1 MHNYRLYFYV
11 LLALL
16 VLPLLAV
23 PASAQT
29 PGNCRLGADT
39 VDLTINNVRARLY
52 NNGGLFWR
60 GAGNVY
66 NVPRA
71 PDGQPISPNAIFA
84 SGIWIAGRTGNQVR
98 SAAQAYGNWEYWPG
112 PLDAAG
118 NPPAD
123 CSVYDHIYLVS
134 REDINDY
141 EAGNGATPDIEN
153 WPYQLGAPVLDG
165 DGDPNNYN
173 LAGGDR
179 PDILGDQMAW
189 WIMNDVGAVHENTGT
204 PPIGL
209 EIRVSAFAFNL
220 AGDLG
225 NTTFYK
231 YELTYKGS
239 QPLTDTWFGI
249 WSDPDLGNA
258 SDDYVGSDTTLGLGF
273 VYNADNDDEGSDGYG
288 SPPPATGYDFFQG
301 PLVDAPGQ
309 NFTDPDGTVHENAT
323 RLKMTRFMYY
333 NNDGSVIGNPRGRT
347 TDWYNYLRGIWQD
360 NQRMCIGGN
369 GHPDLS
375 SVPCTGEADYM
386 FPGEPATQEFWS
398 EFNIDGNGT
407 ANPPSDRRFLM
418 STGPF
423 TLNPGD
429 TQEIVYGIV
438 WARGS
443 DNLSSVTA
451 MKNADALAQSAF
463 DANFQIP
470 AAPASPRVEVT
481 QLDEQ
486 VVLSWGYLPS
496 DNNYLER
503 YEVFN
508 PFSFGPDTTYN
519 FEGYKVFQFTT
530 NEFDP
535 VTATLV
541 ATYDVQNGVGEIREV
556 GPDGLIEITARGSDT
571 GTQNYHIFNNLTNYQ
586 EYYFG
591 VQAYAYNADTD
602 VNKVYNGPLTR
613 ITAIPSKP
621 RDILSEEAVDLAA
634 ELGDPDRVAARSDA
648 NVGDG
653 VVSVDVVNP
662 GAVRDAEYTVRYYEY
677 ECSNPDGGALAR
689 QAFTEEEVDERPVSG
704 TLNGG
709 TVTASKS
716 EAATCLTYDV
726 LRDGEV
732 VFNGSST
739 QTPAPQREGVLLID
753 GLNFSI
759 TGPSAGIKAFWTV
772 SNAAGPLD
780 PPDMGAFAFNNN
792 GFPTWDGQPVFCD
805 NDDAPTNCNDR
816 PTTSQQ
822 VGPGRFGIN
831 AGGGDGTFASY
842 YSRAFETRSQ
852 GFSELGPYD
861 YEIRFTEE
869 CAATID
875 GEVTDDDCLTYR
887 GFEDGA
893 LVEIPFEVWR
903 TGINTPDDPSDDIRL
918 VPIICES
925 ACGGGTEDLVFDI
938 GGDHPVSGGANDPL
952 SDWIYVYMPDDES
965 PGEAGYESF
974 FFGEGGAHEVFAR
987 QVIVGFNAGEAPPY
1001 PQAIPEPGTTFRY
1014 VTNKPNQPGDVFTIN
1029 TTGLGTTVPGEA
1041 LQEASLDEIG
1051 IVPNP
1056 YKGASEYEIS
1066 NLSDLVRF
1074 TNMPE
1079 EATIRIFT
1087 LSGSLI
1093 RTLTKSGPERT
1104 LEWDL
1109 QTEAAL
1115 PIASG
1120 IYLVHV
1126 EVPGVGSKVIK
1137 FGVIKKR
1144 IQLDLL

>member
-1 MHNYRLYFYV
+1 MHNYRLYFYA

-29 PGNCRLGADT
+29 PGDCRLGAST
-39 VDLTINNVRARLY
+39 VDLTVNNVRARLY

-71 PDGQPISPNAIFA
+71 PDGQPISPNGIFA
-84 SGIWIAGRTGNQVR
+84 SGIWIAGKTGNQVR

-123 CSVYDHIYLVS
+123 CAVYDHIYLVS
-134 REDINDY
+134 REQINDY

-204 PPIGL
+204 PPIGM

-273 VYNADNDDEGSDGYG
+273 VYNADNEDEGSDGYG
-288 SPPPATGYDFFQG
+288 SPAPALGYDFFQG

-309 NFTDPDGTVHENAT
+309 TFTDPDGTVHENQT

-347 TDWYNYLRGIWQD
+347 TDWYNYLQGIWQD

-369 GHPDLS
+369 GHPDLPPG
-375 SVPCTGEADYM
+375 PCSGTADFMY
-386 FPGEPATQEFWS
+386 PGEPATQEFWS
-398 EFNIDGNGT
+398 EYNIDDNGT
-407 ANPPSDRRFLM
+407 ANTPSDRRFLM

-429 TQEIVYGIV
+429 VQEIVYGIV

-451 MKNADALAQSAF
+451 MKAADALAQSAF

-470 AAPASPRVEVT
+470 AGPAAPRVTATE
-481 QLDEQ
+481 LDEQ
-486 VVLSWGYLPS
+486 VVLTWDYLPS

-503 YEVFN
+503 YEVDN

-519 FEGYKVFQFTT
+519 FEGYRVLQFTT

-535 VTATLV
+535 TTATLL
-541 ATYDVQNGVGEIREV
+541 ATYDVQNGVGEVRET
-556 GPDGLIEITARGSDT
+556 GPTGLIEITARGSDT
-571 GTQNYHIFNNLTNYQ
+571 GTQNYHIVNGLTNYE

-591 VQAYAYNADTD
+591 VQAYAYNGDTD
-602 VNKVYNGPLTR
+602 VNKVYNGPLSR
-613 ITAIPSKP
+613 ITVIPS
-621 RDILSEEAVDLAA
+621 RSRNILSEEAVDLASD
-634 ELGDPDRVAARSDA
+634 LGDPDRVAARSDA

-653 VVSVDVVNP
+653 VVAVDVVNP
-662 GAVRDAEYTVRYYEY
+662 GAVRDAEYTVRYYNY
-677 ECSNPDGGALAR
+677 ECSNPAGGALAR
-689 QAFTEEEVDERPVSG
+689 QVFTEEEADNRPMGV
-704 TLNGG
+704 NGEVL
-709 TVTASKS
+709 TSASKS
-716 EAATCLTYDV
+716 ESATCLTYDV

-759 TGPSAGIKAFWTV
+759 TGPSAGIKNFFAI

-780 PPDMGAFAFNNN
+780 PFEMGAFAFNSN
-792 GFPTWDGQPVFCD
+792 GFPTLDGLPPD
-805 NDDAPTNCNDR
+805 GENDR
-816 PTTSQQ
+816 PSSNQQ
-822 VGPGRFGIN
+822 VGEGAWGIN

-842 YSRAFETRSQ
+842 NSRAFETRGQ
-852 GFSELGPYD
+852 GYSELGPYD

-875 GEVTDDDCLTYR
+875 GEVTADDCLSYR
-887 GFEDGA
+887 RFEDGVV
-893 LVEIPFEVWR
+893 VEVPFEIWR
-903 TGINTPDDPSDDIRL
+903 TGINTPDDPSDDVRL
-918 VPIICES
+918 IAGICET
-925 ACGGGTEDLVFDI
+925 ACGNGTADFVFDI
-938 GGDHPVSGGANDPL
+938 GGDHPVSGGADDPT
-952 SDWIYVYMPDDES
+952 SDWIYWLYYGDE
-965 PGEAGYESF
+965 PAP
-974 FFGEGGAHEVFAR
+974 GEGGYNEFFAGGAAGLHEIFAR
-987 QVIVGFNAGEAPPY
+987 QVIVNWNGGAEAPY
-1001 PQAIPEPGTTFRY
+1001 DQALPEPGTTIRY

-1029 TTGLGTTVPGEA
+1029 TTGLGTTAPDQA

-1056 YKGASEYEIS
+1056 YKGASTYEVS

-1079 EATIRIFT
+1079 EATIRVFT

-1093 RTLTKSGPERT
+1093 RTLVKSGPERT